1 LNILSFVFPPS
12 ITRYDSKN
20 IQWKNMFGEESSNMS
35 GGGARIH
42 YDYNTFSPEKSTYR
56 PPSSMVILL
65 FPSGKQGL

>member
-1 LNILSFVFPPS
+1 
-12 ITRYDSKN
+12 
-20 IQWKNMFGEESSNMS
+20 MFGEESSNMS